1 VSASLAVLPDV
12 EDLEPFRPQ
21 EKEVYM
27 SWVD

>member
-1 VSASLAVLPDV
+1 VDPAPAVLPDV